1 MVNAR
6 DARIRLDELL
16 KEAQRQRD
24 ARTRAEANLE
34 SAQKALEETEAEIRA
49 LGLDPETL
57 SQHITA
63 KEKEIDE
70 LIAKA
75 ERLLTGGA

>member
-34 SAQKALEETEAEIRA
+34 SAQKALEATEAEIRD

-57 SQHITA
+57 DQYITA
-63 KEKEIDE
+63 KEKEIEE